1 MMKIDF
7 PVLMKSALLVVQFH
21 FPPGEDLSQVKEEIE
36 NTVKK
41 VAENDDWLKINRPKI
56 SWISGVT
63 GAEVDESSLFY
74 QVVSSATKKITGKM
88 PTPEDIL
95 NNRRSTLD
103 NFNDGD
109 FPKMGDMMMGGSGF
123 QKTLRYLKKNGG
135 SSKL

>member
-1 MMKIDF
+1 MNFSSVTGKNW
-7 PVLMKSALLVVQFH
+7 LY
-21 FPPGEDLSQVKEEIE
+21 
-36 NTVKK
+36 KK
-41 VAENDDWLKINRPKI
+41 FDSLEAARYAENYSL
-56 SWISGVT
+56 
-63 GAEVDESSLFY
+63 DEITAKLLAIRKNNIDNIDLFLNP
-74 QVVSSATKKITGKM
+74 KITGKM